1 MQTTGLTMNAGVEGN
16 ILAKTQEDQSLEVID
31 AGEVIKEI
39 NEVEEDEDEKTVDI
53 PDDQL
58 ADVVE
63 NVGHVLTEEPLQ
75 GEDLA
80 EEERD

>member
-16 ILAKTQEDQSLEVID
+16 ILAKNQEDQNLQSPEVID

-53 PDDQL
+53 PDD
-58 ADVVE
+58 
-63 NVGHVLTEEPLQ
+63 
-75 GEDLA
+75 
-80 EEERD
+80 